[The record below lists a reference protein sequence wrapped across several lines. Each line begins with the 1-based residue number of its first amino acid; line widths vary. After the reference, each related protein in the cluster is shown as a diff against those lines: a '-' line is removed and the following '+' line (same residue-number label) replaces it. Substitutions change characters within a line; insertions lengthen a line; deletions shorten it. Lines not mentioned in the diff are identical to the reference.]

1 MLLPF
6 LWALAA
12 SMALV
17 TAWVLKYVA
26 NADRALDYAIALFV
40 LAMMAAMF
48 GGALIY
54 LNKPGVNSLE
64 LAVWMNMGVMS
75 VGSIPIFNIVIRTAL
90 DKPNQGVQYFSI
102 SQQRLWLVKAFVIT
116 LVVLNESLMGWALL
130 VASNTGLTVVQVGSS
145 IEGAFSNVTNSYW
158 FLFSMSLEMGLSV
171 YMLRKWFSKGVFA
184 ILVSQSLIMF
194 LSPTAINS
202 GVWHTASV
210 WASSV
215 AMIGLFV
222 FIFEYLYRHKSLNL
236 NVANYLLRLFF
247 VYGAMMAGLFLWEL
261 TSNGFLFALSVIAE
275 MGLYFELVLSHSRF
289 SDLNA
294 SKFNKPPTKSWLLD
308 PIWTFGLLVSMFI
321 AEFFMGGLLDVQAG
335 GQAFLNSIHT
345 TPVAGSVLSQLGAAF
360 YNFVQVFSSV
370 TNSVW
375 FYVMMGAEMG
385 VLVLFKLRSTR
396 ELETKIRLILLVLAY
411 AFYTVFFPY
420 FYFGGNTSKIPFMG
434 WSMGIGTGGAFAP
447 ALMLAIGGTYAISG
461 FLSFLFGGRQM
472 CSVFCTA
479 PLMYQGTTYDSMKT
493 FNRSSKLGRK
503 LLTSRMNNIYLV
515 TTTLTWVSLIVVS
528 LVSYLDSVG
537 RLNLT
542 VFGSDPS
549 VFLYNFYFNFLWYI
563 IFISMPFVG
572 NYACVT
578 TGYCHWGSFNRLVG
592 RLGFFR
598 LKVRDKEVCR
608 KCPTKDCA
616 KACPVGL
623 TDMPG
628 HFITKGEFRSQK
640 CCGVGDCVGACP
652 YGNMYFYDV
661 RDWLREKFGAKKR
674 RETIELAVIQK

>member
-12 SMALV
+12 SMALI

-26 NADRALDYAIALFV
+26 NADRALDYAVALFV
-40 LAMMAAMF
+40 LGMMAAMF

-90 DKPNQGVQYFSI
+90 DKSGQETQVLTI
-102 SQQRLWLVKAFVIT
+102 SQRHLWLVKASVIL

-130 VASNTGLTVVQVGSS
+130 VASNTGLTVTQVGNDFVS
-145 IEGAFSNVTNSYW
+145 AFSNITNSYW

-171 YMLRKWFSKGVFA
+171 YLLKRWFPKGVFVV
-184 ILVSQSLIMF
+184 LVSQSLMMF

-210 WASSV
+210 WGSSLL
-215 AMIGLFV
+215 MIGLFIY
-222 FIFEYLYRHKSLNL
+222 IFEYLYRHKSLNL
-236 NVANYLLRLFF
+236 NVANYLLRLFI
-247 VYGAMMAGLFLWEL
+247 VYASMMAGLFLWEL
-261 TSNGFLFALSVIAE
+261 TGNGFLFALSVIAE
-275 MGLYFELVLSHSRF
+275 MGLYFELVLNHSRF
-289 SDLNA
+289 SDLNT
-294 SKFNKPPTKSWLLD
+294 SKFNKSPTKSWLLD
-308 PIWTFGLLVSMFI
+308 PVWTFGLLLSMFI
-321 AEFFMGGLLDVQAG
+321 AEFFMGGLLDIQTG
-335 GQAFLNSIHT
+335 GQAFLNSIET
-345 TPVAGSVLSQLGAAF
+345 ASVTGSVLSQLGAVF
-360 YNFVQVFSSV
+360 YDFVQVFSSV
-370 TNSVW
+370 TNSAW

-385 VLVLFKLRSTR
+385 MLVVFKLRSTR
-396 ELETKIRLILLVLAY
+396 ELETKIRLTLLVLAY

-420 FYFGGNTSKIPFMG
+420 FYFGGNTSRIPFMG

-447 ALMLAIGGTYAISG
+447 ALILVIGATYAVSG
-461 FLSFLFGGRQM
+461 SLSFLFGGRQM

-479 PLMYQGTTYDSMKT
+479 PLMYQGTAYDSMKI
-493 FNRSSKLGRK
+493 FNRKSKLGRK
-503 LLTSRMNNIYLV
+503 LLTSRMNSIYLV
-515 TTTLTWVSLIVVS
+515 TTTLTWVSLIAVS
-528 LVSYLDSVG
+528 LLSYLDSTG
-537 RLNLT
+537 RLSLT

-563 IFISMPFVG
+563 IFITMPFIG
-572 NYACVT
+572 SYACVT

-598 LKVRDKEVCR
+598 LKVRDKELCK

-652 YGNMYFYDV
+652 YGNIYFYDV
-661 RDWLREKFGAKKR
+661 RHWLREKFGKKSKD
-674 RETIELAVIQK
+674 TIELTVIQT